1 MRRVRLGDGR
11 PIALEHSL
19 FPSPSSPACSAA
31 AWTAPCTD
39 WPRANYGHRPCRAK
53 ESLEPVTAGVREAEA
68 LEVKEGAALMLVVR
82 TAFTDE
88 GTPVEFARDLFR
100 GDRTRL
106 IMWTSELPAR
116 L

>member
-1 MRRVRLGDGR
+1 
-11 PIALEHSL
+11 
-19 FPSPSSPACSAA
+19 
-31 AWTAPCTD
+31 
-39 WPRANYGHRPCRAK
+39 
-53 ESLEPVTAGVREAEA
+53 
-68 LEVKEGAALMLVVR
+68 VKEGAALMLVVR

-106 IMWTSELPAR
+106 VMWTSELPAR